1 MGEIPSIGLTESQ
14 MRALDSS
21 WRGWFLKNQELRIM
35 RKMLRKAGI
44 SLQGKVIMDAGCGS
58 GLGTKFLLETFSP
71 SKMIAFDYMPE
82 QVELA
87 KTKGLPVGF
96 YVGDMRRL
104 DLPANSLD
112 ACFAITVLHHIPDW
126 QKAVKEAARM
136 LRKGGVFLVEEPQE
150 DTFGWAK
157 FEAAAKANG
166 FEILDKRYSVPLVMR
181 SYLCR
186 KL

>member
-1 MGEIPSIGLTESQ
+1 

-21 WRGWFLKNQELRIM
+21 WRGWFLKNQEIRIM
-35 RKMLRKAGI
+35 RKMLRNAGI
-44 SLQGKVIMDAGCGS
+44 SLEGKVIMDAGCGS
-58 GLGTKFLLETFSP
+58 GLGTKYLLEALAP

-82 QVELA
+82 QIALA
-87 KTKGLPVGF
+87 KTKGLPVDF

-104 DLPANSLD
+104 DLPDNCLD

-126 QKAVKEAARM
+126 PKAVKEAARL
-136 LRKGGVFLVEEPQE
+136 LRKGGIFVVEEPQE

-157 FEAAAKANG
+157 FEAAVKANG
-166 FEILDKRYSVPLVMR
+166 FEILDMRYSVPFVMR